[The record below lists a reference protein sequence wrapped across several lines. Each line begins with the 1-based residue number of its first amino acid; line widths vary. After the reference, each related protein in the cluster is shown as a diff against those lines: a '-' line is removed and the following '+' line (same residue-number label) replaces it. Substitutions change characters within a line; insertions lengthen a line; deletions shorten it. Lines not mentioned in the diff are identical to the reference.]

1 MKESCCADYVGMGF
15 NVDEVGNDNLNIEK
29 GVLQMNEKIL
39 AVSAG
44 HEITEQ
50 ELNDLIANYP
60 PEQQIYLS
68 SPQAKDEL
76 LEQLIGF
83 HLFSKLAEEKKIK
96 ESQEFKE
103 TLAKMENELA
113 SHMAATGI
121 MNQVTV
127 AEKEVKAYFDANPA
141 QFASKEQVKAKHIL
155 VDEEAMAQKIA
166 GELEEGKAFEEAAR
180 EYSTCPSKEN
190 GGDLGYFGRG
200 QMVPEFEKA
209 AFEGAVGEL
218 IGPVK
223 TQFGYHL
230 IQIDDKKEEKAA
242 DFSAIKDQLADTL
255 LQQKKQTVYMETV
268 KELEEKYG
276 VERKR

>member
-1 MKESCCADYVGMGF
+1 
-15 NVDEVGNDNLNIEK
+15 
-29 GVLQMNEKIL
+29 
-39 AVSAG
+39 
-44 HEITEQ
+44 
-50 ELNDLIANYP
+50 
-60 PEQQIYLS
+60 
-68 SPQAKDEL
+68 
-76 LEQLIGF
+76 
-83 HLFSKLAEEKKIK
+83 
-96 ESQEFKE
+96 
-103 TLAKMENELA
+103 MENELA

>member
-1 MKESCCADYVGMGF
+1 MS
-15 NVDEVGNDNLNIEK
+15 
-29 GVLQMNEKIL
+29 EKIL
-39 AVSAG
+39 AVAAG

-50 ELNDLIANYP
+50 ELDNLIRNYP
-60 PEQQIYLS
+60 PEQQIYMS
-68 SPQAKDEL
+68 DPRAKQQV
-76 LEQLIGF
+76 LEQLIAF
-83 HLFSKLAEEKKIK
+83 HLFYKMAVDEGIT
-96 ESQEFKE
+96 ESQEYQQ
-103 TLAKMENELA
+103 LVAKVKVELA
-113 SHMAATGI
+113 SHMAATSVVESI
-121 MNQVTV
+121 QVTE
-127 AEKEVKAYFDANPA
+127 AEEQEYYEQHMEQFQEKA
-141 QFASKEQVKAKHIL
+141 QVRARHIL
-155 VDEEAMAQKIA
+155 VETREQAENIGK
-166 GELEEGKAFEEAAR
+166 ELEQGLDFAEAAKK
-180 EYSTCPSKEN
+180 YSTCPSGEK
-190 GGDLGYFGRG
+190 GGDLGYFTRG